1 MPRLI
6 RAVVTGLGI
15 GFLPLAPGTWASGAT
30 VLLVAFIHWVVPTR
44 EALVLGGALV
54 LLTPLA
60 VVFSTRY
67 SQAENHPDPSQVVID
82 EIIGQMVCFLWI
94 PISIFSLAVGF
105 LMFRFFDIVKPF
117 PVRTCERLPGGM
129 GIVCDDVAAG
139 LYAGVS
145 LSILLWLLSG

>member
-6 RAVVTGLGI
+6 RVVVTGLGI

-30 VLLVAFIHWVVPTR
+30 VLLVALIHWVVPTC

-139 LYAGVS
+139 LYTGVS
-145 LSILLWLLSG
+145 LSLLLWLLSG

>member
-1 MPRLI
+1 VPRLI

-44 EALVLGGALV
+44 EALVLGGVLV

-139 LYAGVS
+139 LYAGVL